1 MLAKRLAS
9 CNKPVRHRRA
19 AYGSRGSPFAPATS
33 CKRSVKRSVA
43 AAIRRPFETPPA
55 VQFGVRAGTA
65 QRLLP

>member
-9 CNKPVRHRRA
+9 CSKPVRHRWA
-19 AYGSRGSPFAPATS
+19 ARGGRGSPFAPATI

-43 AAIRRPFETPPA
+43 AATRRPSGTPTA
-55 VQFGVRAGTA
+55 VQFGVRTGTA

>member
-9 CNKPVRHRRA
+9 CSKPARHRWA
-19 AYGSRGSPFAPATS
+19 AHGSRGSPFAPATS

-43 AAIRRPFETPPA
+43 VAIHRPFETPPA
-55 VQFGVRAGTA
+55 VQSGVRAGTA